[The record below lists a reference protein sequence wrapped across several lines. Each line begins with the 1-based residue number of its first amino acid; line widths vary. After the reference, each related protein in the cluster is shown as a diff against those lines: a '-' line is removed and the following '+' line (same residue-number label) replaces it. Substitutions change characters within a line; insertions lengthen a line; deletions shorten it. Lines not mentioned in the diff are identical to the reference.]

1 MLAIGFVRAWGPKR
15 PPNLPSMQRHL
26 GQYRPYLLHSP
37 ARPLAQVSPP
47 RGGGVIG
54 VPRRKGNSLGHA
66 ADQGRPRPACVRVC
80 CLLRACVRVCCL
92 LRAAYCVRMT
102 TNRHSFYS
110 VISYTTNS
118 GGASQNEHGHKR
130 DGHRESRTR
139 LPIHKESLQHLLA
152 RSLPHSH
159 SHPPAQSKR
168 VPAGRPLAKKKGAS
182 ARAHPYVR
190 FARKKRRTAA
200 SRIPTWSPTAVLTR
214 RYRA

>member
-1 MLAIGFVRAWGPKR
+1 MCLAGKAIPWDMLRTRV
-15 PPNLPSMQRHL
+15 
-26 GQYRPYLLHSP
+26 
-37 ARPLAQVSPP
+37 ARVLRVC
-47 RGGGVIG
+47 VC
-54 VPRRKGNSLGHA
+54 A
-66 ADQGRPRPACVRVC
+66 AYCVRVC

-200 SRIPTWSPTAVLTR
+200 SRIPTWSPTAVLTS